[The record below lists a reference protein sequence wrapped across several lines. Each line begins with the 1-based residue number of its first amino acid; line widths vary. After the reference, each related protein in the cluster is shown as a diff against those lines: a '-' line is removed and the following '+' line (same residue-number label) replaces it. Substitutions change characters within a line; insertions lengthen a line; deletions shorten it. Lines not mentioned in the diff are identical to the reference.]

1 MPEAAM
7 IFKTLA
13 TLLFIDVST
22 SRVTRAIK
30 AQYSLLLDRVGGI
43 FGHITRFQ
51 GDVYLLLEIVMSD
64 LRALELAYES
74 FCAENLSLDM
84 TRGKPSSSQLD
95 LSDEMLNLPGK
106 GKFKDADGVDC
117 RNYGGVE
124 GLSAMRGIF
133 AEVMDVAAA
142 DVLVGGNSSLQLM
155 YDTICRHLL
164 FASPGASSPWGVG
177 KVKFLCPVPGY
188 DRHFSICEIFG
199 IEMIPVPMNG
209 EGPQMEVVERLVAE
223 DAAIKGIWCVPKYS
237 NPSGVTYTDDVV
249 RALAIMKC
257 AAPDFRIFWDN
268 AYAVHMLDGAP
279 ASLLSIKS
287 ACEAAGNSERWI
299 QFSSTSKITLAG
311 GGVSALAA
319 SQANLKFLLKSIN
332 MQTIGPDKV
341 NQLRHIQ
348 FFGDYSGVLA
358 HMKKHAEIL
367 KPKFQ
372 IVDCVL
378 NRELAGSELACWSK
392 PEGGYFISLDTK
404 PGMARAVV
412 KLASDAG
419 VKLTPAGATFP
430 YGKDPQDSNI
440 RIAPSM
446 PVAKDLEKATEV
458 LACCI
463 KLAAARVRE

>member
-1 MPEAAM
+1 
-7 IFKTLA
+7 
-13 TLLFIDVST
+13 
-22 SRVTRAIK
+22 
-30 AQYSLLLDRVGGI
+30 
-43 FGHITRFQ
+43 
-51 GDVYLLLEIVMSD
+51 MSD

-84 TRGKPSSSQLD
+84 TRGKPSSAQLD
-95 LSDEMLNLPGK
+95 LSDEMLALPGK

-124 GLSAMRGIF
+124 GLTAMRGIF
-133 AEVMDVAAA
+133 AEVMEVASSDVI
-142 DVLVGGNSSLQLM
+142 VGGNSSLQLM
-155 YDTICRHLL
+155 YDTVCRHVL
-164 FASPGASSPWGVG
+164 FAAPGASAAWGVD

-188 DRHFSICEIFG
+188 DRHFSICEVFG

-223 DAAIKGIWCVPKYS
+223 DATIKGIWCVPKYS
-237 NPSGVTYTDDVV
+237 NPNGVTYTDGVV
-249 RALAIMKC
+249 RALAGMKC

-268 AYAVHMLDGAP
+268 AYAVHMLDGEP
-279 ASLLSIKS
+279 AGLLSIKT
-287 ACEAAGNSERWI
+287 ACEEAGNSERWI

-311 GGVSALAA
+311 AGVSALAA
-319 SQANLKFLLKSIN
+319 SPANIKFLLKSIN

-348 FFGDYSGVLA
+348 FFGNYAGLLA

-367 KPKFQ
+367 KPKFD
-372 IVDCVL
+372 IVDRVL
-378 NRELAGSELACWSK
+378 NRELGESEVGRGLACWSK
-392 PEGGYFISLDTK
+392 PQGGYFISLDTK
-404 PGMARAVV
+404 PGMARMVV
-412 KLASDAG
+412 KLANEAG

-463 KLAAARVRE
+463 KLAAARG